1 MTVLCRLLGVSKQA
15 YFKRDESSV
24 MKKAARESFAIEYI
38 RNVREKDPGI
48 GGMKLWHMY
57 RRHFNGNAPLGRDS
71 FEDIVHRYG
80 LKVRQKTRRPRTTD
94 STHGLP
100 VYPDL
105 VKDLIPT
112 CANSIWVADI
122 TYIPIW
128 LDKCTYV
135 FCYASLVMDSYT
147 KEIIGWS
154 IGLTL
159 EASYPIEAL
168 KMALSRLVEGGSLPS
183 TGLIHHSDRGVQYA
197 SAEYVNMLKRHGI
210 CVSMTESGDPKDNA
224 QAERINNTLKNE
236 LLKGMRFTDIRQ
248 VKDAVRKAVAFYNS
262 ERPHMSLDM
271 MTPSEACGHNGE
283 IRKLWNSYREKAIK
297 EKQVS
302 CEIPEKSIPL
312 ASVKGSPSGQT
323 LQSTL

>member
-15 YFKRDESSV
+15 YFKREESSV

-57 RRHFNGNAPLGRDS
+57 RRYFNGNAPLGRDS
-71 FEDIVHRYG
+71 FENIVHRHG

-154 IGLTL
+154 IGPTL

-168 KMALSRLVEGGSLPS
+168 KMSLSRLEGGSLPS

-197 SAEYVNMLKRHGI
+197 SAEYVNILKRHGI
-210 CVSMTESGDPKDNA
+210 RVSMTESGDPKDNA

-271 MTPSEACGHNGE
+271 MTPSEASGHSGE

-297 EKQVS
+297 EKQVP

-312 ASVKGSPSGQT
+312 ASVKGSASGQA